1 MDNLRKTKYLDRAV
15 VMLHHIEDGILVT
28 LLSLMIGLAAVQIL
42 SRNIL
47 GSGIVWGDMLVR
59 ILVLWVGLLGAMVA
73 TRYDKHIQIDI
84 INRFLPAAA
93 KSIVDV
99 LVKLFAAAVCI
110 VVAYY
115 SLQFVRAEFHDGG
128 LAFWKVP
135 SWLCEAIIPIS
146 LLIIGLRYF
155 LMAINSILK
164 VLKLRP

>member
-1 MDNLRKTKYLDRAV
+1 MPSEIR
-15 VMLHHIEDGILVT
+15 
-28 LLSLMIGLAAVQIL
+28 
-42 SRNIL
+42 
-47 GSGIVWGDMLVR
+47 R
-59 ILVLWVGLLGAMVA
+59 IL
-73 TRYDKHIQIDI
+73 
-84 INRFLPAAA
+84 PAFA
-93 KSIVDV
+93 KSIVAV

-115 SLQFVRAEFHDGG
+115 SLQFVQAEFHDGG

-146 LLIIGLRYF
+146 FFIIGLRYF